1 MTHQTRKAPRKTTE
15 RQILIFTLCIFL
27 IGALIGGGIVAAAK
41 AISGNKAETREPYST
56 KSGKTLTGSA
66 PYEYLSALSF
76 EPLECDLP
84 VELQEYTYYLCEAY
98 YIDFEFVMAL
108 MYVESSFDAN
118 AVSNTNDYGLLQINK
133 CNHKQLQE
141 NLGVTDFL
149 EPYQNIRAGLYILR
163 ALFEKYDEPA
173 LVLMAYNMGEYGASV
188 LWDNGVYE
196 TTHSLKVLA
205 QAENYAAQRG
215 LQQ

>member
-1 MTHQTRKAPRKTTE
+1 MTTQIRKTPRKNAE
-15 RQILIFTLCIFL
+15 RQMLFYALCIFI
-27 IGALIGGGIVAAAK
+27 IGALIGGGIVVAAK
-41 AISGNKAETREPYST
+41 AISGKPGTDAPYGTRD
-56 KSGKTLTGSA
+56 GKTLTGSA
-66 PYEYLSALSF
+66 PYEYLSELSF
-76 EPLECDLP
+76 EPLDCGLP
-84 VELQEYTYYLCEAY
+84 VELQEYTFYLCEAY

-108 MYVESSFDAN
+108 MYVESSFRADV
-118 AVSNTNDYGLLQINK
+118 VSSTNDYGLLQINK

-163 ALFEKYDEPA
+163 GLFEKYDEPA

-188 LWDNGVYE
+188 LWENGVYE

-205 QAENYAAQRG
+205 QAEIYENQSNE
-215 LQQ
+215 

>member
-1 MTHQTRKAPRKTTE
+1 MTTQIRKTPRKNAE
-15 RQILIFTLCIFL
+15 RQMLFYALCIFI
-27 IGALIGGGIVAAAK
+27 IGALIGGGIVVAAK
-41 AISGNKAETREPYST
+41 AISGKPGTDAPYGTRDD
-56 KSGKTLTGSA
+56 KTLTGSA
-66 PYEYLSALSF
+66 PYEYLSELSF
-76 EPLECDLP
+76 EPLDCGLP
-84 VELQEYTYYLCEAY
+84 VELQEYTFYLCEAY

-108 MYVESSFDAN
+108 MYVESSFRADV
-118 AVSNTNDYGLLQINK
+118 VSSTNDYGLLQINK

-163 ALFEKYDEPA
+163 GLFEKYDEPA

-188 LWDNGVYE
+188 LWENGVYE

-205 QAENYAAQRG
+205 QAEIYENQSNE
-215 LQQ
+215 